1 MLEPR
6 ERGPVGSRSL
16 HGSRCGG
23 IVVPVEAHEP
33 TEAAVWLDAMAQS
46 LRAGAADGAAAGRN
60 AWLMRGGTCG
70 VASWRQGSLTSTL
83 GSISDTREAATA

>member
-46 LRAGAADGAAAGRN
+46 LRAGAADGGRRRPQRL
-60 AWLMRGGTCG
+60 ADERGHLRRC
-70 VASWRQGSLTSTL
+70 VL
-83 GSISDTREAATA
+83 ATGLIDLNPRLDPRHA

>member
-1 MLEPR
+1 MVRTDPSTPRRENRPKSRRLKRAMVLGVLEPR

-46 LRAGAADGAAAGRN
+46 LRAGAADGASAGRN
-60 AWLMRGGTCG
+60 A
-70 VASWRQGSLTSTL
+70 
-83 GSISDTREAATA
+83 